1 MRTMRAPDSEAK
13 SLFINCKTK
22 GNSCFTHSDIHC
34 HKHTHTKTTS
44 QQGSTLRSKSAS
56 RCMKS
61 TLISHRTCH
70 LFGEGGGGRLTPSQ
84 PGQLY
89 QGWTKAQ
96 SMHVHLCTRFCRCSF
111 LVTYQLPQKGT
122 DRKGGERG
130 GERQTE
136 IQRENPHLVLGF
148 ERPVNHTGSPQ
159 DERVRD
165 KLGGE
170 TE

>member
-1 MRTMRAPDSEAK
+1 MIYTAT
-13 SLFINCKTK
+13 N
-22 GNSCFTHSDIHC
+22 
-34 HKHTHTKTTS
+34 THTQK
-44 QQGSTLRSKSAS
+44 QLHS
-56 RCMKS
+56 RDPHFEANLQVDAWRAHWFP
-61 TLISHRTCH
+61 TELVTC
-70 LFGEGGGGRLTPSQ
+70 LGKGGGGRLTPSQ

-136 IQRENPHLVLGF
+136 IQREKTHLVLGF
-148 ERPVNHTGSPQ
+148 EHPVNHTGSPQ

-170 TE
+170 TEWLSFITQG